1 MLISKQRVL
10 FGEEYVL
17 LKKFVKMLVT
27 VTAGIA
33 VVLSV
38 TSLASA
44 ASPIRLTCGDKVLNV
59 SPVLMQDGRSY
70 AAYDTLFKALGVRAG
85 YNKASRTITAT
96 SDGVTVVIPLD
107 DSYITVYAEGGE
119 YDMYVRAMPIE
130 NTVSGRIYVPIRYA
144 AQAFGYDVTW
154 DSGTRT
160 IMLRRLDDL
169 ITQSGATYTVM
180 DRILKYYIDFAGK
193 GHAFKGTFEATMSM
207 GMGYGDGEEPA
218 APEQMTLSGAASGLS
233 DPFGEEMSLNLKTN
247 MSDFD
252 SYMSG
257 DESLTDEEKTKLE
270 QYDNLDINL
279 IINKE
284 TGMIYVKSPLYSVI
298 ADAPEDAWISMAS
311 EDSGSMSV
319 MSELLNCGLSGIGLT
334 DVQNAGGSFRD
345 YVKEKLRYQ
354 LLEGSGSAAQTLE
367 GINALFSDQ
376 AMVKDGDNYVVAYA
390 ESYGDPGGSDYG
402 FSSDNSLQLIFS
414 FNGETFTGLSVTQSS
429 SHSSNYY
436 YGEDKYTS
444 QTEYTYAYTTT
455 GVGKLSYRNTVNG
468 DDAVSLS
475 VDFTFTETSQ
485 TPARQPAEG
494 STVIPAEELYTYG
507 STEEIETDN
516 AA

>member
-1 MLISKQRVL
+1 M
-10 FGEEYVL
+10 
-17 LKKFVKMLVT
+17 LKKFVKMLIT

-70 AAYDTLFKALGVRAG
+70 AAYDTLFKALGARAA
-85 YNKASRTITAT
+85 YNKASRTITAA

-107 DSYITVYAEGGE
+107 DSYITVYAEGAE
-119 YDMYVRAMPIE
+119 YDMYVRSMPIE
-130 NTVSGRIYVPIRYA
+130 NIVSGRIYVPIRYA

-160 IMLRRLDDL
+160 IKLLRLDDL

-180 DRILKYYIDFAGK
+180 DKMLMYYSDFAGK
-193 GHAFKGTFEATMSM
+193 SHAFKGAFEASFDMNM
-207 GMGYGDGEEPA
+207 GMGYRDGEVPA
-218 APEQMTLSGAASGLS
+218 APEQLTLTGAASGII
-233 DPFGEEMSLNLKTN
+233 DPLGEEMSLNLKTN
-247 MSDFD
+247 MSDFAA
-252 SYMSG
+252 YMNE
-257 DESLTDEEKTKLE
+257 DESLTDEEKAMLE

-284 TGMIYVKSPLYSVI
+284 TGMTYVKSPLYSVI

-319 MSELLNCGLSGIGLT
+319 MSELLNCGLSGIGLI

-354 LLEGSGSAAQTLE
+354 LLEGSGSAAQTLD

-390 ESYGDPGGSDYG
+390 ESFGDPAGSDYG

-429 SHSSNYY
+429 RYSYS
-436 YGEDKYTS
+436 YGDEEDYS
-444 QTEYTYAYTTT
+444 RQTEYTYAYTTS
-455 GVGKLSYRNTVNG
+455 GVGSIEFRGSVNG
-468 DDAVSLS
+468 VDAVSLS

-507 STEEIETDN
+507 STEETETDN